1 MSSKTKNQEYVVLEE
16 EQPETE
22 ETSKARY
29 RPSKLGVVEL
39 NKVRLAGEGEELDAI
54 ITRIRVGRVRD
65 FVPIETI
72 SDDDIRH
79 YYEERADRPA
89 INIEFEVPDLGLKG
103 EDTII
108 FSLHSNSRYIKL
120 SRRYKEFKVGDKIKV
135 VSEGG
140 KLKIA

>member
-1 MSSKTKNQEYVVLEE
+1 MSKQEYVVLEE
-16 EQPETE
+16 EKEPEE
-22 ETSKARY
+22 SVSKERY
-29 RPSKLGVVEL
+29 KPKSLGIIEL
-39 NKVRLAGEGEELDAI
+39 QRVRLAGEGEELDAI
-54 ITRIRVGRVRD
+54 IRKIRIGRVRD
-65 FVPIETI
+65 FIPIDQI
-72 SDDDIRH
+72 SDEDIRH

-89 INIEFEVPDLGLKG
+89 INIEFEVPDLGLTG

-120 SRRYKEFKVGDKIKV
+120 SRRYKEFKVGDRIKV